1 MESKQKI
8 MMMDLALYK
17 YLLYTG
23 VCNEVRGMST
33 VRFSAKIISNLF
45 SKTS

>member
-1 MESKQKI
+1 MESEQKI
-8 MMMDLALYK
+8 MMMYLALHK